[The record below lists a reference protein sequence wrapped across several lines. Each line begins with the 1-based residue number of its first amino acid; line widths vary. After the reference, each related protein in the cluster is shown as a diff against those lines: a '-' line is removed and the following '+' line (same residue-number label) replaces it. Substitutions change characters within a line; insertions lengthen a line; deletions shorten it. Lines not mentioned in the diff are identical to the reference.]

1 MSRAPASVRA
11 MDGLRRL
18 VRVLRS
24 ANSDTH
30 RQAGITSAQ
39 IFVLRSIAEHPG
51 LSLDDVVRRT
61 LTTQSTAS
69 EVVARLVSRGLV
81 TSEPA
86 ENDRRRIALRVTPAG
101 DHIIAVCEPPV
112 QDTLIV
118 ALRSLPAPQQEA
130 IAGGLAA
137 WLAAANLAG
146 VVPSMFFESDE
157 SPQPH
162 SAGIASR

>member
-1 MSRAPASVRA
+1 MTTPHAKSAVDPAVTVNEVLVNYPSTVSVF
-11 MDGLRRL
+11 
-18 VRVLRS
+18 
-24 ANSDTH
+24 N
-30 RQAGITSAQ
+30 QFGIDACCGG
-39 IFVLRSIAEHPG
+39 AA
-51 LSLDDVVRRT
+51 SLDDVVRRT

-86 ENDRRRIALRVTPAG
+86 ENDRRRVALRVTPAG

-130 IAGGLAA
+130 IADGLAA

-146 VVPSMFFESDE
+146 VAPSMFFESDE